1 MTENTGEEGERFRS
15 RWSTLSRRKRLVL
28 VLSLVFSAATISLL
42 IALSRKPCNTNEKED
57 CDKEVI
63 VHVTSFLGVV
73 FSTISLV
80 SACVIIVSCL
90 KKTRERNSR
99 EMAVS
104 YIPDEDLDNSAA
116 RERNSRGMAVSYI
129 PDEDSTPPY
138 FPPFGDASSSQ
149 LPDYFTAVQNI
160 LEDSS
165 QRNEEFWTED
175 IDGSDD
181 ENEKPP
187 CYEQALTMSGLS
199 ASEDGLENQ
208 AA

>member
-28 VLSLVFSAATISLL
+28 VLSLVFSATTISLL

-104 YIPDEDLDNSAA
+104 YIPDQDVDNSAA
-116 RERNSRGMAVSYI
+116 RERNLRGMAVSYI
-129 PDEDSTPPY
+129 PDEDPTPPY

-165 QRNEEFWTED
+165 QPNDEFWTEN

>member
-1 MTENTGEEGERFRS
+1 M
-15 RWSTLSRRKRLVL
+15 L
-28 VLSLVFSAATISLL
+28 VLSLVFSAAAISLL

-104 YIPDEDLDNSAA
+104 YIPDPDLDNSAA

-129 PDEDSTPPY
+129 PDEDPTPPY

-149 LPDYFTAVQNI
+149 LPDYFTAVQTYLKIHRNRMTNFGRKI
-160 LEDSS
+160 LMALMMKMKSLHVMS
-165 QRNEEFWTED
+165 
-175 IDGSDD
+175 
-181 ENEKPP
+181 KLLP
-187 CYEQALTMSGLS
+187 CRDCLRVRMA
-199 ASEDGLENQ
+199 
-208 AA
+208 

>member
-42 IALSRKPCNTNEKED
+42 IALPRKPCNTNEKED

-63 VHVTSFLGVV
+63 VHVTRFFGVV
-73 FSTISLV
+73 FSMIYLA
-80 SACVIIVSCL
+80 SAFVIIDSCL

-104 YIPDEDLDNSAA
+104 NIPDEDLDNSAA

-129 PDEDSTPPY
+129 PDEDPTPPY

-160 LEDSS
+160 SS
-165 QRNEEFWTED
+165 QPNNEFWTEN

-187 CYEQALTMSGLS
+187 CYEQALTMSRLS
-199 ASEDGLENQ
+199 VSEDGLENQ

>member
-1 MTENTGEEGERFRS
+1 MTENTGEGERFRS
-15 RWSTLSRRKRLVL
+15 RWSTLSRGKRLVL

-104 YIPDEDLDNSAA
+104 YIPDQDVDNSAA
-116 RERNSRGMAVSYI
+116 RERNLRGMAVSYI
-129 PDEDSTPPY
+129 PDEDPTPPY

-160 LEDSS
+160 PEVSW
-165 QRNEEFWTED
+165 QPNEELWTED

>member
-1 MTENTGEEGERFRS
+1 M
-15 RWSTLSRRKRLVL
+15 L
-28 VLSLVFSAATISLL
+28 VLSLVFSAAAISLL
-42 IALSRKPCNTNEKED
+42 IALSRKPCNTNEEED

-63 VHVTSFLGVV
+63 VHVTRFFGVV
-73 FSTISLV
+73 FSMIYLASGF
-80 SACVIIVSCL
+80 VIIDSCL
-90 KKTRERNSR
+90 KKTRQRNSR

-104 YIPDEDLDNSAA
+104 NIPDENLDNSAA
-116 RERNSRGMAVSYI
+116 
-129 PDEDSTPPY
+129 PTLPY

-165 QRNEEFWTED
+165 QPNDEFWTEN

-199 ASEDGLENQ
+199 VSEDDLENQ

>member
-1 MTENTGEEGERFRS
+1 M
-15 RWSTLSRRKRLVL
+15 L
-28 VLSLVFSAATISLL
+28 VLSLVFSAAAISLL
-42 IALSRKPCNTNEKED
+42 IALSRKPCNTNEEED

-63 VHVTSFLGVV
+63 LHVTRFFGVV
-73 FSTISLV
+73 FSMIYLASGF
-80 SACVIIVSCL
+80 VIIDSCL
-90 KKTRERNSR
+90 KKTRVRNPR

-104 YIPDEDLDNSAA
+104 NIPDENLDNSGA
-116 RERNSRGMAVSYI
+116 
-129 PDEDSTPPY
+129 PTLPY

-160 LEDSS
+160 PEVSW
-165 QRNEEFWTED
+165 QPNEELWTED

>member
-28 VLSLVFSAATISLL
+28 VLSLVFSAAAISLL

-80 SACVIIVSCL
+80 SVCVIIVSCL

-129 PDEDSTPPY
+129 PDEDSTLPY

-160 LEDSS
+160 LEVSS

>member
-1 MTENTGEEGERFRS
+1 MTENISEEQERVRS
-15 RWSTLSRRKRLVL
+15 RWSTLSRGKRLAL
-28 VLSLVFSAATISLL
+28 VLSLVLSTVAISLL
-42 IALSRKPCNTNEKED
+42 IALSRKSCNTDEKED
-57 CDKEVI
+57 CEKTSQGVI
-63 VHVTSFLGVV
+63 VHVRRFSAVFFSVIFLLSG
-73 FSTISLV
+73 
-80 SACVIIVSCL
+80 CVIIASCH

-99 EMAVS
+99 EIVVS
-104 YIPDEDLDNSAA
+104 YVPDEDLEKSPAP
-116 RERNSRGMAVSYI
+116 I
-129 PDEDSTPPY
+129 LPY

-160 LEDSS
+160 PEISW
-165 QRNEEFWTED
+165 QPNEELWTED

>member
-42 IALSRKPCNTNEKED
+42 IALPRKPCNTNEKED

-80 SACVIIVSCL
+80 STCVIIVSCL

-129 PDEDSTPPY
+129 PDEDPTPPY

-160 LEDSS
+160 SS
-165 QRNEEFWTED
+165 QPNNEFWTEN

-187 CYEQALTMSGLS
+187 CYEQALTMSRLS
-199 ASEDGLENQ
+199 VSEDGLENQ

>member
-1 MTENTGEEGERFRS
+1 
-15 RWSTLSRRKRLVL
+15 
-28 VLSLVFSAATISLL
+28 
-42 IALSRKPCNTNEKED
+42 
-57 CDKEVI
+57 
-63 VHVTSFLGVV
+63 
-73 FSTISLV
+73 
-80 SACVIIVSCL
+80 
-90 KKTRERNSR
+90 
-99 EMAVS
+99 MAVS
-104 YIPDEDLDNSAA
+104 NIPDENLDNSAA
-116 RERNSRGMAVSYI
+116 
-129 PDEDSTPPY
+129 PTLPY

-160 LEDSS
+160 PEVSW
-165 QRNEEFWTED
+165 QPNEELWTED

>member
-42 IALSRKPCNTNEKED
+42 IALPRKPCNTNEKED

-80 SACVIIVSCL
+80 STCVIIVSCL

-129 PDEDSTPPY
+129 PDEDPTPPY

-160 LEDSS
+160 LEVSS

-187 CYEQALTMSGLS
+187 CYEQALTMSRLS

>member
-42 IALSRKPCNTNEKED
+42 IALRRKPCNINEKED

-104 YIPDEDLDNSAA
+104 NIPDEDLDNSAA

-129 PDEDSTPPY
+129 PDEDPTPPY

-160 LEDSS
+160 PEVSW
-165 QRNEEFWTED
+165 QPNEELWTED

-187 CYEQALTMSGLS
+187 CYEQALTMSRLS
-199 ASEDGLENQ
+199 VSEDGLENQ

>member
-1 MTENTGEEGERFRS
+1 M
-15 RWSTLSRRKRLVL
+15 L
-28 VLSLVFSAATISLL
+28 VLSLVFSAAAISLL

-63 VHVTSFLGVV
+63 VHVTRFFGVV
-73 FSTISLV
+73 FSMIYLASGF
-80 SACVIIVSCL
+80 VIIDSCL
-90 KKTRERNSR
+90 KKTRVRNPR

-104 YIPDEDLDNSAA
+104 NIPDENLDNSVA
-116 RERNSRGMAVSYI
+116 
-129 PDEDSTPPY
+129 PTLPY

-160 LEDSS
+160 PEVSW
-165 QRNEEFWTED
+165 QPNEEFWTED

>member
-42 IALSRKPCNTNEKED
+42 IALPRKPCNTNEKED

-80 SACVIIVSCL
+80 SGCVIIVSCL

-116 RERNSRGMAVSYI
+116 RERNSREMAVSYI
-129 PDEDSTPPY
+129 PDEDPTPPY

-160 LEDSS
+160 SS
-165 QRNEEFWTED
+165 QPNNEFWTEN

-187 CYEQALTMSGLS
+187 CYEQALTMSRLS
-199 ASEDGLENQ
+199 VSEDGLENQ

>member
-42 IALSRKPCNTNEKED
+42 IALPRKPCNTNEKED

-80 SACVIIVSCL
+80 STCVIIVSCL

-129 PDEDSTPPY
+129 PDEDPTLPY

-160 LEDSS
+160 SS
-165 QRNEEFWTED
+165 QPNNEFWTEN

-187 CYEQALTMSGLS
+187 CYEQALTMSRLS
-199 ASEDGLENQ
+199 VSEDGLENQ

>member
-28 VLSLVFSAATISLL
+28 VLSLVFSAAAISLL
-42 IALSRKPCNTNEKED
+42 IALPRKPCNTNEKED

-80 SACVIIVSCL
+80 SVCVIIVSCL

-129 PDEDSTPPY
+129 PDEDPTLPY

-160 LEDSS
+160 SS
-165 QRNEEFWTED
+165 QPNNEFWTEN

-187 CYEQALTMSGLS
+187 CYEQALTMSRLS
-199 ASEDGLENQ
+199 VSEDGLENQ

>member
-1 MTENTGEEGERFRS
+1 M
-15 RWSTLSRRKRLVL
+15 L

-63 VHVTSFLGVV
+63 VHVTRFFGVV
-73 FSTISLV
+73 FSMIYLV
-80 SACVIIVSCL
+80 SACVIIDSCL
-90 KKTRERNSR
+90 KKTRQRNSR

-104 YIPDEDLDNSAA
+104 NIPDENLDNSAA
-116 RERNSRGMAVSYI
+116 
-129 PDEDSTPPY
+129 PTLPY

-160 LEDSS
+160 PEVSS
-165 QRNEEFWTED
+165 QPKDEFWTEN

-187 CYEQALTMSGLS
+187 CYEQALTMSRLS
-199 ASEDGLENQ
+199 ASDYDLKNQ

>member
-1 MTENTGEEGERFRS
+1 MTENTGEERERVRS
-15 RWSTLSRRKRLVL
+15 RWSTLSRGKRLAL
-28 VLSLVFSAATISLL
+28 VLSLVFSAAAISLL
-42 IALSRKPCNTNEKED
+42 ITLSRKPCNTNEEKD

-63 VHVTSFLGVV
+63 VHVTRLIGVV
-73 FSTISLV
+73 FSMIYLV
-80 SACVIIVSCL
+80 SACVIIDSCL
-90 KKTRERNSR
+90 KKTRQRNSR

-104 YIPDEDLDNSAA
+104 NIPDENLDNSPAP
-116 RERNSRGMAVSYI
+116 I
-129 PDEDSTPPY
+129 LPY

-160 LEDSS
+160 LEVSS
-165 QRNEEFWTED
+165 QPNEEFWTAEN

-187 CYEQALTMSGLS
+187 CYEQAVTMSGLS
-199 ASEDGLENQ
+199 ASEDDLENQ

>member
-1 MTENTGEEGERFRS
+1 M
-15 RWSTLSRRKRLVL
+15 L
-28 VLSLVFSAATISLL
+28 VLSLVFSAAAISLL
-42 IALSRKPCNTNEKED
+42 IALSRKPCNTNEEED

-63 VHVTSFLGVV
+63 VHVTRFFGVV
-73 FSTISLV
+73 FSMIYLV
-80 SACVIIVSCL
+80 SACVIIDSCL
-90 KKTRERNSR
+90 KKTRQRNSR

-104 YIPDEDLDNSAA
+104 NIPDENLDNSAA
-116 RERNSRGMAVSYI
+116 
-129 PDEDSTPPY
+129 PTLPY

-149 LPDYFTAVQNI
+149 LPDYFTAVQNVP
-160 LEDSS
+160 EVSWQPND
-165 QRNEEFWTED
+165 EFWTEN

-199 ASEDGLENQ
+199 ASEDDLENQ

>member
-42 IALSRKPCNTNEKED
+42 IALPRKPCNTNEKED

-80 SACVIIVSCL
+80 STCVIIVSCL

-129 PDEDSTPPY
+129 PDEDPTPPY

-160 LEDSS
+160 LEVSS

>member
-1 MTENTGEEGERFRS
+1 M
-15 RWSTLSRRKRLVL
+15 L
-28 VLSLVFSAATISLL
+28 VLSLVFSATAISLL

-63 VHVTSFLGVV
+63 VHVTRFFGVV
-73 FSTISLV
+73 FSMIYLV
-80 SACVIIVSCL
+80 SACVIIDSCL

-104 YIPDEDLDNSAA
+104 NIPDENLDNSAA
-116 RERNSRGMAVSYI
+116 
-129 PDEDSTPPY
+129 PTLPY

-160 LEDSS
+160 PEVSW
-165 QRNEEFWTED
+165 QPNEELWTED

>member
-1 MTENTGEEGERFRS
+1 M
-15 RWSTLSRRKRLVL
+15 L
-28 VLSLVFSAATISLL
+28 VLSLVFSAAAISLL

-57 CDKEVI
+57 CHKEVI
-63 VHVTSFLGVV
+63 VHVTRFFGVV
-73 FSTISLV
+73 FSMIYLV

-90 KKTRERNSR
+90 KKTRERNPR

-104 YIPDEDLDNSAA
+104 NIPDEDLDNSAA
-116 RERNSRGMAVSYI
+116 L
-129 PDEDSTPPY
+129 TLPY
-138 FPPFGDASSSQ
+138 FPPFDDASSSQ
-149 LPDYFTAVQNI
+149 LPDYFTAVQNVP
-160 LEDSS
+160 EVSS
-165 QRNEEFWTED
+165 QPNDEFWTEN

-199 ASEDGLENQ
+199 ASEDDLENQ